1 MKIEDAARPGLIALG
16 LASMA
21 ATALL
26 GFAAGVAAGRDPE
39 GIKRT
44 ARRVLRET
52 AQGLE
57 RAALMAAQARE
68 HIADLWAEAREEAIA
83 EVDAADFAKAGA
95 TRTNGHGANSGDDE
109 GQDAPAAKRPRAAR
123 PAAKRRRS
131 RASGPTPS

>member
-39 GIKRT
+39 GLKRT

-57 RAALMAAQARE
+57 RAALMAARARE

-83 EVDAADFAKAGA
+83 EVDAADFAKAQA
-95 TRTNGHGANSGDDE
+95 ARTNGRGAQGRSEEGTDE
-109 GQDAPAAKRPRAAR
+109 PPAKPARASR

-131 RASGPTPS
+131 RAGGTTPS